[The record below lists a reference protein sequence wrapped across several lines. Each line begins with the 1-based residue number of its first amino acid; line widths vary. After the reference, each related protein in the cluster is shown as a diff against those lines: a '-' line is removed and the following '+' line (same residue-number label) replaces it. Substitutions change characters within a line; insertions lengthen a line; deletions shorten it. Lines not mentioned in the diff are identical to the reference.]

1 MKRDIGD
8 RVLDHDARTRF
19 AHGNFAP
26 GAAVDFFRAEI
37 LLRNLISPIAKRALG
52 KLHDVAFVDE
62 RYAFAVVLDRVGN
75 RAVNQAY
82 AARAADR
89 FDADPHANIVA
100 FRRADFFPEIGRL
113 LPGAK
118 ANFIELLRK
127 FFLEK
132 IENLLRFR
140 CARGVFDPRINV
152 FRVFPEDHHI
162 HFLRMLDGRGD
173 AFEVLHRPQAY
184 EKIEKLTER
193 HIERTNAAAYRR
205 CQRPFDANQK
215 FAERFHCVIRQ
226 PFVEFVF
233 CRLTREYLKPRD
245 LFVAAVRF
253 FDRCIKHTNA
263 GCPDIRPRAVPTDE
277 WDDRLIR
284 HVEGSFV
291 DRNLLAGWRRDV
303 FIRHRAQL

>member
-118 ANFIELLRK
+118 ANFIELFRK

-132 IENLLRFR
+132 IENLLRFG
-140 CARGVFDPRINV
+140 CARGVLDARINV

-162 HFLRMLDGRGD
+162 HFLRMLNGRGD
-173 AFEVLHRPQAY
+173 PFEVLHRSQAY

-193 HIERTNAAAYRR
+193 HVERTNAAPYRGG
-205 CQRPFDANQK
+205 QRALDANQK
-215 FAERFHCVIRQ
+215 FAECFHSVVGQ
-226 PFVEFVF
+226 PFIEFVLRCLASEDF
-233 CRLTREYLKPRD
+233 KPGD
-245 LFVAAVRF
+245 FLFAAESF
-253 FDRCIKHTNA
+253 FNCGIEHA
-263 GCPDIRPRAVPTDE
+263 HACCPNIRSGAVPADE
-277 WDDRLIR
+277 WNDRLVR
-284 HVEGSFV
+284 HLEGSLV
-291 DRNLLAGWRRDV
+291 DRNFFAGRRRDV
-303 FIRHRAQL
+303 LVRHKRQL